1 MYGWR
6 GRLGI
11 VMPFNNTI
19 VEPELSAHLPEG
31 MSLHGARVVPRTGDT
46 IPEQT
51 EAMSQT
57 IPWALEGLRGKVNI
71 FGYACMTSSLVK
83 ATAWH
88 EVYADQTGDVPFLPA
103 GECMVAALNHVGAKR
118 LGVFSPFFDDIA
130 GLVPDWFDQRG
141 FEVVHNVNM
150 PFTPDQVISKRS
162 ADLFQS
168 ISGAMTGPDIDAV
181 AILATDLETFSSV
194 NALEADLG
202 IPVVSTNL
210 ALLWAM
216 LDTLGIRGSS
226 APGRL
231 FEDELN

>member
-1 MYGWR
+1 MLTR
-6 GRLGI
+6 GRQRYAY
-11 VMPFNNTI
+11 NNTI
-19 VEPELSAHLPEG
+19 VEPELADYLPDG
-31 MSLHGARVVPRTGDT
+31 MSVHGARVVPRTGDT
-46 IPEQT
+46 IAEQT
-51 EAMSQT
+51 EAMSAT

-71 FGYACMTSSLVK
+71 FCYACMTSSLVK
-83 ATAWH
+83 PRSWH
-88 EVYADQTGDVPFLPA
+88 ETYADQTGGVPFLPA
-103 GECMVAALNHVGAKR
+103 GESMVAAFNHVGAKR
-118 LGVFSPFFDDIA
+118 LGIFSPFFDDIA
-130 GLVPDWFDQRG
+130 SLVPDWFVQRG
-141 FEVVHNVNM
+141 LEVVHNVNM

-168 ISGAMTGPDIDAV
+168 ISGAMAGRDIDAL

-216 LDTLGIRGSS
+216 LDTLGIRGCS

-231 FEDELN
+231 FADAR